1 MADET
6 QRLIRQ
12 VEAHLQWLERQG
24 VYGIPVG
31 PAQAAPA
38 AAPAAEAGGQK
49 LSLEVIRAEIGDCTR
64 CKLHPTRKNIVFG
77 VGNPHA
83 NLMFIGEAPG
93 YDEDQQGEPFV
104 GKAGQLLTK
113 MIIAMGLA
121 REDVY
126 IANILKCR
134 PPQNRNPEPDE
145 IEQCEPFLR
154 KQIDAIAPRILVALG
169 KFAAQTLLRSN
180 ASISSLRGHWHSY
193 QGIQLMPTFH
203 PAFLLRSPDKKREA
217 WSDLQLVMGEMRRLG
232 LYPEGK

>member
-1 MADET
+1 MADEA

-12 VEAHLQWLERQG
+12 LETHLKWLERQG
-24 VYGIPVG
+24 VTGLPVG
-31 PAQAAPA
+31 QPKTAAPCAEPA
-38 AAPAAEAGGQK
+38 AAGK
-49 LSLEVIRAEIGDCTR
+49 LTLEVIREEVGDCTR
-64 CKLHPTRKNIVFG
+64 CKLHPTRKTIVFG
-77 VGNPHA
+77 VGNSNA

-93 YDEDQQGEPFV
+93 FDEDQQGEPFV

-126 IANILKCR
+126 IANILMCR

-145 IEQCEPFLR
+145 IAACEPFLR
-154 KQIDAIAPRILVALG
+154 KKIDAIAPRILVALG
-169 KFAAQTLLRSN
+169 KFAAQTLLRTD
-180 ASISSLRGHWHSY
+180 ASISSLRGHWKTY

-217 WSDLQLVMGEMRRLG
+217 WSDLQLVMAEMRRLG